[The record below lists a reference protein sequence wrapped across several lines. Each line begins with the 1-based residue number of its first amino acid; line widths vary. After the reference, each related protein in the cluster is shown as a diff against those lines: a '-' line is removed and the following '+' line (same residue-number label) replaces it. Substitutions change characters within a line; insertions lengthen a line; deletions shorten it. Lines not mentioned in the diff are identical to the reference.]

1 MRRIIRHAARRIAD
15 DESGMSL
22 PEVLIT
28 IVVFSFVLVGILGLL
43 DTSAKVAPRDQER
56 SMAMREIQ
64 SSLDRMVRELRQAYR
79 VVGTSPSS
87 MRILVRRRQ
96 SDGTHVNRLVEYD
109 CGLTVADKCIRR
121 EAPPGELLPATGEV
135 AVDRLL
141 NGGNAAR
148 PVFSFDQNADSIT
161 PTYVA
166 VRVEVPA
173 RGERAKSYE
182 HSVVLEDGFYARN
195 MDLGS

>member
-1 MRRIIRHAARRIAD
+1 MSAILRKAARRIAH
-15 DESGMSL
+15 EQSGMSL
-22 PEVLIT
+22 TEVLVT
-28 IVVFSFVLVGILGLL
+28 VVIFSFVLVGILGLL
-43 DTSAKVAPRDQER
+43 DTSAKVAPKDQER
-56 SMAMREIQ
+56 STAMREVQ
-64 SSLDRMVRELRQAYR
+64 SSLDGMVRELRQAYR

-109 CGLTVADKCIRR
+109 CGLTVPDQCIRR
-121 EAPPGELLPATGEV
+121 EAPPGEVLPATGRV
-135 AVDRLL
+135 AIDRLL
-141 NGGNAAR
+141 NGGNAER

-161 PTYVA
+161 PVYVA
-166 VRVEVPA
+166 VRVEVPS
-173 RGERAKSYE
+173 RGERASGYK